1 MVSKII
7 LCLALLLAL
16 ALAPQTSLA
25 VPTKG
30 VDKKTSS
37 AKKSTKTCH
46 VSKSSSRSSSKEKR
60 SYSSS
65 RRRHRSYSRDDD
77 EDYAD
82 DSSIRSRSSE
92 DYADDDFV
100 PTYYKAA
107 AKSTYEDFVP
117 KYYKPGSRTASADP
131 TPSYSSTPTRAGII
145 DSKPLMK
152 VTPQRDGR
160 FLLEPLGPKPKVGP
174 NSKADEKKDV
184 ASGGKGYNRYEPWNF
199 RDLVLSMAKGYQG
212 TPYCM
217 GGSLEYGNSTDCSGF
232 VQYIYKGFKI
242 NMPRSSSEQSEVGQT
257 VTHTLDYSK
266 LLPGDILFFSRAGH
280 SVGTTAIYLG
290 DGKMRHASSY
300 RTGVIITDLREGN
313 YDTRFVVA
321 KRVFEV
327 AYLK

>member
-82 DSSIRSRSSE
+82 DSSSRSRSSE

-100 PTYYKAA
+100 PTYYKPY
-107 AKSTYEDFVP
+107 KS
-117 KYYKPGSRTASADP
+117 ASKSVSSYDP
-131 TPSYSSTPTRAGII
+131 TPTYNATPTRAGII

-280 SVGTTAIYLG
+280 SVGHTGIYLG
-290 DGKMRHASSY
+290 DGKMIHASSY

-313 YDTRFVVA
+313 YDNRFVVA